1 MPAEQSLIQIRVDSQ
16 LKEQANEVFEKIGI
30 DIPTAVRMFFKA
42 AVREQKLPFNT
53 DVAEK
58 DQKQSLGQT
67 DAENLMRFVKDMIMY
82 EPPVSWDDDSVVY
95 VLPLEYGYEISVKMY
110 AQLITKVPKGKITCW
125 EDVFAFLGKL
135 YDREVNRFPSKS
147 LPRVDSKNAPLPYWR
162 VVSKRGVLGNGMAGS
177 PDLQRE
183 SLVNEGFDVVQRG
196 SINGSYRVVNY
207 KDFMFKFDSLK
218 VVKLEGNEKRRT

>member
-1 MPAEQSLIQIRVDSQ
+1 MAAEQSLIQIRVDSQ
-16 LKEQANEVFEKIGI
+16 LKEQANDVFEKIGI

-58 DQKQSLGQT
+58 DQNQSSSQT
-67 DAENLMRFVKDMIMY
+67 EAEKLMRFVKDMIMY
-82 EPPVSWDDDSVVY
+82 EPPVSWDDDGVVY

-125 EDVFAFLGKL
+125 DDVFAFLGKL
-135 YDREVNRFPSKS
+135 YGREVNRFPDRN
-147 LPRVDSKNAPLPYWR
+147 LPRVDANNAPLPYWR
-162 VVSKRGVLGNGMAGS
+162 VVSKKGILGNGMAGS
-177 PDLQRE
+177 SETQRKY
-183 SLVNEGFDVVQRG
+183 LVDEGLEVAQRG

-207 KDFMFKFDSLK
+207 KEYMFQFDNLK
-218 VVKLEGNEKRRT
+218 VVRT